1 MLLANVVGCHHLQ
14 VFGVTW
20 NGGRCMCVDPLYSPV
35 SLLFVP
41 RDPVKGV
48 SKLARLLSVMDK
60 TMNELVVE
68 YIITNQLKREKGTI
82 EGHTGQI
89 MAA

>member
-1 MLLANVVGCHHLQ
+1 MLLVNIVGCHHLQ

-20 NGGRCMCVDPLYSPV
+20 NGERCMCVDPLYSPV

-48 SKLARLLSVMDK
+48 SKLARLLSVMDN
-60 TMNELVVE
+60 TRVVE
-68 YIITNQLKREKGTI
+68 YYHKPTEERVR

-89 MAA
+89 MAS